1 MTKNNRS
8 EHVDSEAAYAD
19 LLAQLEEIAPE
30 LSDEERRARIAA
42 FLQAAQ
48 QPRSPSDHVIVLT
61 VKDVRPPTESPIPPA
76 LLIQEWVKDHRDEIL
91 ARLRLDLPE
100 LAELAACT
108 SECHCVF
115 CRLARDGANGIV
127 HTDLPAEGDPACLA
141 ICDCATCR
149 LLREALLR
157 TGGRCWGP
165 DAPIADGAVLLAS
178 LGLKVVAN

>member
-1 MTKNNRS
+1 MTKNNHS
-8 EHVDSEAAYAD
+8 EHVDSEAAYAG
-19 LLAQLEEIAPE
+19 LLAQLEKIAPE

-61 VKDVRPPTESPIPPA
+61 AKDLRLPTESPIPPA

-91 ARLRLDLPE
+91 ARLRLGLPE
-100 LAELAACT
+100 LAELAACA
-108 SECHCVF
+108 SVCHCVI
-115 CRLARDGANGIV
+115 CLLARDEANGIV
-127 HTDLPAEGDPACLA
+127 HTTLPDEGNPACLA

-165 DAPIADGAVLLAS
+165 DAPIAEGAALLAS
-178 LGLKVVAN
+178 LGLRAVGN